1 MKTNNIKVSFD
12 NIHLDSNK
20 LKARKLIANGDTCFI
35 ISSMRNKADLT
46 PMANSIGIP
55 EHNVYA
61 LGSIEAKAHKINEL
75 NINMHYE

>member
-1 MKTNNIKVSFD
+1 MKNNIKVSFD

-20 LKARKLIANGDTCFI
+20 LKAKKLIANGDTCYI
-35 ISSMRNKADLT
+35 ISSNYNKNHLVPIAE
-46 PMANSIGIP
+46 SIGIP
-55 EHNVYA
+55 EHQVYA

>member
-1 MKTNNIKVSFD
+1 
-12 NIHLDSNK
+12 
-20 LKARKLIANGDTCFI
+20 
-35 ISSMRNKADLT
+35 MRNKADLT

-75 NINMHYE
+75 KINMHYE